1 GLTNMFD
8 PDRADFTPMSKEE
21 LYMSWVL
28 HRADLTVD
36 EKGTIAS
43 AATAGGMKTTAAPIR
58 NEVVIDKPFVVA
70 IVDNNTSAILFL
82 GQITNPGGS

>member
-1 GLTNMFD
+1 
-8 PDRADFTPMSKEE
+8 
-21 LYMSWVL
+21 
-28 HRADLTVD
+28 
-36 EKGTIAS
+36 
-43 AATAGGMKTTAAPIR
+43 MKTTAAPIR